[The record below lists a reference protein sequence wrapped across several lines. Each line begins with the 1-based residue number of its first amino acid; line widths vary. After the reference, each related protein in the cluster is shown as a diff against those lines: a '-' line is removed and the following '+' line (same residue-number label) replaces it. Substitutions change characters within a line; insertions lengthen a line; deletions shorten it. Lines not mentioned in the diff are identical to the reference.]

1 MKMFETILNNAKMAT
16 LWDVVDIL
24 LVAFLFYRLMRF
36 LRNTNAQKL
45 FQGLIAMVVITILD
59 GYNPLMAFL
68 TSRPTKVYIVVMCIL
83 GVVTAIM
90 YIAKSRKS

>member
-1 MKMFETILNNAKMAT
+1 MRAVKEFIAHLAIAM
-16 LWDVVDIL
+16 L
-24 LVAFLFYRLMRF
+24 L
-36 LRNTNAQKL
+36 
-45 FQGLIAMVVITILD
+45 GMVVITILD
-59 GYNPLMAFL
+59 GCNPLMAFL